1 MGCLSKARSQFIGLN
16 DYDICNAQNLLWP
29 QTQRM
34 SEQQRYRASFFGA
47 RLRARRKALGLSQEK
62 VGVSIGLDESCSRTR
77 ISRYE
82 TGAHEPA
89 IATSLLLATALGVPL
104 AYLYCEDETLAE
116 IIRLTDKLE
125 LKAKQVLLECI
136 QRAGNAQVT

>member
-1 MGCLSKARSQFIGLN
+1 
-16 DYDICNAQNLLWP
+16 
-29 QTQRM
+29 M
-34 SEQQRYRASFFGA
+34 SEQLRNRASFFGA

-89 IATSLLLATALGVPL
+89 LATSQLLANALGVPL
-104 AYLYCEDETLAE
+104 AYLYCEDETMAE
-116 IIRLTDKLE
+116 IIRLVDALE
-125 LKAKQVLLECI
+125 LNAKQIFLECM
-136 QRAGNAQVT
+136 QRAANPQIN